1 VRGGAYIQGS
11 LAALAVALLILPGC
25 GGGGGGSEPSTSV
38 EDVLAEVQGL
48 DGAART
54 KKLVE
59 LAEAGG
65 GELHLYTTMDIDL
78 GAALAE
84 AFEDTYDMDTSVF
97 KGGDTLVQRIV
108 EEKKAGFRGGDV
120 VEVGGQH
127 FQELGEAGAIQPY
140 RSPSVNNLVA
150 GSVHEDWTADR
161 LNVFAVARNTKL
173 VPADEVPRRWED
185 LADPRW
191 KGKLALDNEIPEW
204 FKSLWE
210 YWVASGKSPAEA
222 DRLMDAIGRNAV
234 FLSSGSL
241 LRQLLAA
248 GEFDLGVALRHT
260 VQHEK
265 EEGAPIDWQPSVEP
279 LFWKPDGVA
288 MIAEPPNPAAAA
300 LFVDWLLG
308 DGQKV
313 FEEFKTDP
321 LRKDLL
327 VAPTVKQIPIDIE
340 DFLANQDEW
349 QERYDAFVRL
359 GTKGP
364 EG

>member
-1 VRGGAYIQGS
+1 MRRGAYRATT
-11 LAALAVALLILPGC
+11 LAAISVALILVPGC
-25 GGGGGGSEPSTSV
+25 GGGGGGSEPSSSV
-38 EDVLAEVQGL
+38 EDVLAEVEGL
-48 DGAART
+48 HGAKRT

-59 LAEAGG
+59 LAETGG
-65 GELHLYTTMDIDL
+65 GEVRLYTTADIDL

-84 AFEDTYDMDTSVF
+84 AFEDEYDVDVSVF
-97 KGGDTLVQRIV
+97 KTGDTLVQRIV
-108 EEKKAGFRGGDV
+108 EEKKAGFHGGDV

-127 FQELGEAGAIQPY
+127 FESLREAGAIQPY
-140 RSPSVNNLVA
+140 RSPSLTNLVA

-161 LNVFAVARNTKL
+161 LNVFAVARNTAL
-173 VPADEVPRRWED
+173 VAADEAPRTWED

-204 FKSLWE
+204 FKALWE
-210 YWVASGKSPAEA
+210 YWASSGKSPAEA

-234 FLSSGSL
+234 FLGSGSL

-248 GEFDLGVALRHT
+248 GEFDIGVALRHS
-260 VQHEK
+260 VQNEK
-265 EEGAPIDWQPSVEP
+265 GEGAPIDWQPSVEP
-279 LFWKPDGVA
+279 LLWKADGVA
-288 MIAEPPNPAAAA
+288 MIAEPPNPAAAV
-300 LFVDWLLG
+300 LFIDWLLG
-308 DGQKV
+308 DGQRV
-313 FEEFKTDP
+313 FAEFKTDP

-340 DFLANQDEW
+340 DFLAHQDEW
-349 QERYDAFVRL
+349 QKRYDAFVRL